1 MVALPFK
8 AAGAALMWASRD
20 RGAVQAASQAFGGR
34 QVLWEAVYNTSHDV
48 VVLGP
53 DAATKDNGSELP
65 LHPGYLKPGMA
76 VVDLTAGLRP
86 SKFLRAA
93 ESRGCAVVT
102 PSRLLIEQVRE
113 HARRLGADVPAAVLA
128 EKLAGW
134 LPE

>member
-1 MVALPFK
+1 
-8 AAGAALMWASRD
+8 
-20 RGAVQAASQAFGGR
+20 
-34 QVLWEAVYNTSHDV
+34 VLWEAVYNTSHDV

-53 DAATKDNGSELP
+53 DAATKDTASGLP

-86 SKFLRAA
+86 SKFLREA

-102 PSRLLIEQVRE
+102 PGRVLIEQVRE
-113 HARRLGADVPAAVLA
+113 HARRLGADVPAAALA

-134 LPE
+134 LPDE